1 MIQILR
7 IISGGQTGA
16 DQGGLEAAKILG
28 IPTGGWMPRGFLTE
42 TGLRPEFATLYEMRE
57 HPQAEYTLR
66 TEANV
71 LYADGGTL
79 IFGDVTS
86 VGSRN
91 THDFCTEHHKPCY
104 VLPWRSGQPVPI
116 DCIGDFHHWLADN
129 KIAVL
134 NVAGNRESGQPGI
147 QEAVRGFLIAA
158 LSDF

>member
-1 MIQILR
+1 MTQILR

-16 DQGGLEAAKILG
+16 DQGGLEAAKILR

-42 TGLRPEFATLYEMRE
+42 AGRRPEFAKLYEMRE
-57 HPQAEYTLR
+57 HSQAEYTPR

-71 LYADGGTL
+71 LYADGTL

-91 THDFCTEHHKPCY
+91 THDFCTKHHKPCY

-116 DCIGDFHHWLADN
+116 DSLPDFLRWLADN
-129 KIAVL
+129 KITIL

-147 QEAVRGFLIAA
+147 QVAVRGFLIAA